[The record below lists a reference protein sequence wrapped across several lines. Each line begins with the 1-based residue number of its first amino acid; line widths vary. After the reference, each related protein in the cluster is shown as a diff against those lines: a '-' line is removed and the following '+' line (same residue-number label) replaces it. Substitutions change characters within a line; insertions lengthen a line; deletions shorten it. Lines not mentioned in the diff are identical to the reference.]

1 MTHRDLDV
9 YKQSMESVGKVYLLT
24 RNFPKFE
31 MFGLSSQMQRAA
43 VSIPSNIAE
52 GAARNGTKDYI
63 HFISI
68 SIGSASELETQ
79 FGIAEILGYC
89 TDRETV
95 SILLDEVGK
104 IRIKLI
110 QMMRSLENLIH
121 Q

>member
-9 YKQSMESVGKVYLLT
+9 YKQSIKLVSDIYLLT
-24 RNFPKFE
+24 RGFPKFE
-31 MFGLSSQMQRAA
+31 MFGLSSQMQKAA

-52 GAARNGTKDYI
+52 GASRNGTKEYI

-79 FGIAEILGYC
+79 LQICFNLGYC
-89 TDRETV
+89 MNN
-95 SILLDEVGK
+95 SMFSSLLEDIGNV
-104 IRIKLI
+104 RAKLI
-110 QMMRSLENLIH
+110 QMMKSLEKRLH